1 LSSGGALLEGATE
14 GAGKGIAA
22 LAGAEL
28 SISDPAIFSVA
39 LTSGFDRGP
48 GSETAFSFMVDC
60 GGVYVVEL

>member
-1 LSSGGALLEGATE
+1 MLECAAE

-28 SISDPAIFSVA
+28 AISDPATFSVA
-39 LTSGFDRGP
+39 FGSGFDRGP

-60 GGVYVVEL
+60 AGVDVVELS